1 MEVMG
6 ADYDMQLSPRVLILI
21 KKICR
26 GLRVLE
32 HVTAY
37 NPGNQKLIIQ
47 HKGMLTA
54 ADVIICKVSA
64 YVCVCTLPR

>member
-1 MEVMG
+1 MG

-47 HKGMLTA
+47 HKGMLTL
-54 ADVIICKVSA
+54 ADFSYIICKVSA
-64 YVCVCTLPR
+64 CVCVCIL